1 VCHGIITVKSHI
13 GSAKVRQFCRTFVV
27 AFKMAADD
35 SVQDKTISKTMES
48 TEDKKLEE
56 IVPLTLESILCE

>member
-1 VCHGIITVKSHI
+1 
-13 GSAKVRQFCRTFVV
+13 
-27 AFKMAADD
+27 MAADD